1 MDAQHDPTQ
10 VNEGGVPA
18 SSAPHTPTDLP
29 PVPTDLPPVP
39 AAAPAE
45 PPSTPEPVADGPD
58 TAEAPTDADN
68 TAVPEVPEPVAPA
81 PEEAVPPLDATQ
93 LNPAVQAAQTE
104 TAPEGEM
111 PPAPAADA
119 AWLNNQPKK
128 KMSPAVIGGIAVAIV
143 AVIAIAVFAFGS
155 MGSNGGAEPPAAIE
169 ADDERDEKPATK
181 EEDAPEKEP
190 AAEEDVDDATGGT
203 IHAGTIDTSSNYSFS
218 VESALIGTEEYTDTV
233 CVLLVGTFTNESDE
247 TVSFGSTLGTVAQQ
261 GGYELSEVYLSGAS
275 QFNYNEIAPGQSIPV
290 FIAWELVDGTSD
302 VSITVTD
309 MYHYA
314 EEVVFE
320 QSYTIDELIANSNA
334 YVDSLEGFDEGMDV

>member
-1 MDAQHDPTQ
+1 MDAQHDPTRAS
-10 VNEGGVPA
+10 EGGTAQTPMM
-18 SSAPHTPTDLP
+18 PHAPTDLP

-39 AAAPAE
+39 TTEPIE
-45 PPSTPEPVADGPD
+45 PPSTSEPVADGPD
-58 TAEAPTDADN
+58 TAAAPSDADD
-68 TAVPEVPEPVAPA
+68 TAAVETPAPA
-81 PEEAVPPLDATQ
+81 APAEAVPPLDATQ

-128 KMSPAVIGGIAVAIV
+128 KMSPAVIGGIAIAIV

-181 EEDAPEKEP
+181 EEDAQEEEP
-190 AAEEDVDDATGGT
+190 AAEEDADDATGGT

-218 VESALIGTEEYTDTV
+218 VESALIGTEEYTDAV

-314 EEVVFE
+314 EAVVFE

>member
-1 MDAQHDPTQ
+1 MDAQHDPR
-10 VNEGGVPA
+10 VNEGDAPA
-18 SSAPHTPTDLP
+18 SSAPHAPTDLP

-39 AAAPAE
+39 EAAPAAAPSEPETAE
-45 PPSTPEPVADGPD
+45 PEPAN
-58 TAEAPTDADN
+58 APHDA
-68 TAVPEVPEPVAPA
+68 APA
-81 PEEAVPPLDATQ
+81 PAEAVPPLDATQ
-93 LNPAVQAAQTE
+93 LNPAVRAAQTE

-128 KMSPAVIGGIAVAIV
+128 KMSPAVIGGIAIAIV

-181 EEDAPEKEP
+181 EEDAQEEEP
-190 AAEEDVDDATGGT
+190 AAEEDADDATGGT

-218 VESALIGTEEYTDTV
+218 VESALIGTEEYTDAV

-247 TVSFGSTLGTVAQQ
+247 TVSFESTLDAEAVQ
-261 GGYELSEVYLSGAS
+261 GGYTLTEAYLSGAS
-275 QFNYNEIAPGQSIPV
+275 EFNYGEIAPGQSIPV

-314 EEVVFE
+314 EAVVFE
-320 QSYTIDELIANSNA
+320 QTYTIDELVANSNA
-334 YVDSLEGFDEGMDV
+334 YVDSLEGFSEGMDA

>member
-1 MDAQHDPTQ
+1 MDAQHDPTR
-10 VNEGGVPA
+10 VNEDDAPA
-18 SSAPHTPTDLP
+18 SSAPHAPTDLP

-39 AAAPAE
+39 EAAPAAAPSEPETAE
-45 PPSTPEPVADGPD
+45 PEPAN
-58 TAEAPTDADN
+58 APHDA
-68 TAVPEVPEPVAPA
+68 APA
-81 PEEAVPPLDATQ
+81 PAEAVPPLDATQ

-128 KMSPAVIGGIAVAIV
+128 KMSPAVIGGIAIAIV

-181 EEDAPEKEP
+181 EEDAQEEEP
-190 AAEEDVDDATGGT
+190 AAEEDADDATGGT

-218 VESALIGTEEYTDTV
+218 VESALIGTEEYTDAV

-314 EEVVFE
+314 EAVVFE

>member
-1 MDAQHDPTQ
+1 MDAQHDPTR
-10 VNEGGVPA
+10 VNEGDAPA
-18 SSAPHTPTDLP
+18 SSAPHAPTDLP

-39 AAAPAE
+39 EAAPAAAPSEPETAE
-45 PPSTPEPVADGPD
+45 PEPAN
-58 TAEAPTDADN
+58 APHDA
-68 TAVPEVPEPVAPA
+68 APA
-81 PEEAVPPLDATQ
+81 PAEAVPPLDATQ

-128 KMSPAVIGGIAVAIV
+128 KMSPAVVGGIAIAIV

-181 EEDAPEKEP
+181 EEDAQEEEP
-190 AAEEDVDDATGGT
+190 AAEEDADDATGGT

-218 VESALIGTEEYTDTV
+218 VESALIGTEEYTDAV

-314 EEVVFE
+314 EAVVFE